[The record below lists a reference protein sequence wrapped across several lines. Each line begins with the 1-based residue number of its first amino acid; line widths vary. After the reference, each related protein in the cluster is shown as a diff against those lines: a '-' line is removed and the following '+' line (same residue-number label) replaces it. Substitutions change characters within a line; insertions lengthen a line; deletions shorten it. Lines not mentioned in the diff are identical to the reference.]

1 MNKMKKFVAVFLS
14 LALVFTLT
22 EPVVSHALDN
32 NTSNS
37 IVYDESGIP
46 YKIISENDAL
56 YITRLYTPR
65 IGGGLGKCP
74 SEEKVF
80 KKKVTRESAVQ
91 TLDAMNK
98 GASAIDWF
106 SILASSTPIGL
117 VAALFNKGLAKNI
130 ERTTLEKFV
139 NSSHDVAYLTY
150 YTRCSQ
156 HRMYGETTYDYSI
169 LSISLTY

>member
-14 LALVFTLT
+14 LALGFTFT
-22 EPVVSHALDN
+22 APAVSHALDN

-65 IGGGLGKCP
+65 MGGGLGKCP
-74 SEEKVF
+74 SKEKVF
-80 KKKVTRESAVQ
+80 KEKVTRKSAVQ

-98 GASAIDWF
+98 GSSAIDWF
-106 SILASSTPIGL
+106 SILASTTPIGIVATL
-117 VAALFNKGLAKNI
+117 VNKGMAKNI
-130 ERTTLEKFV
+130 ERTTLENFV

-156 HRMYGETTYDYSI
+156 HKMYGETTYDYSI
-169 LSISLTY
+169 VSVSLTY